1 MCGMEYRLKKGSV
14 YEGKVEKVDFPN
26 KATVWVTDEDGH
38 KEKAIVKNAIPGQ
51 TVRFCVNKKRKGHC
65 EGRLMEVVEK
75 SPLET
80 NPACPHF
87 GKCGGCTYQTVAYE
101 EQLKIKSA
109 QVEKLLSE
117 VVSGE
122 LPFEGIIGSPVTEEY
137 RNKMEFSFGDEYKDG
152 PLALGLHK
160 RNSMY
165 DIVPVTECKII
176 DEDYRKIL
184 TCVQDYAIEK
194 ELPFL
199 HKLSHEGY
207 LRHLLVRKSVKTG
220 QILVDIVTTTQIE
233 HDFTELVNRLT
244 SIEYKGTLTGVLHT
258 FNDSLADAVIN
269 EKTELLY
276 GQDYIEEELLGL
288 RFKIT
293 PFSFFQTNSLGAEV
307 LYSKAREYVLSGGF
321 GDVAGVDDTGAA
333 SAVGNSDA
341 AVTAKAAGNVE
352 VQGNAGSKPV
362 IYDLYTGTGTI
373 AQMLSPV
380 ASKVIGVEIVAE
392 AVEAA
397 KKNAAQN
404 GLTNC
409 EFIADDVLK
418 ALDNIEIKPDFIVL
432 DPPRDGIHPKALEKI
447 IDYGVDRMVYISCKP
462 TSLARDLVTLQERG
476 YKVEKCCCVDMFPN
490 TVHVETVVL
499 LSKGAK
505 GPVDLCSARTEV
517 ERRLV
522 DSKKVKVDF
531 SLEDMDLSEFKGKAT
546 YEQIKAYVLEQ
557 TGLKV
562 SSLYIAQIKKK
573 CGLDVG
579 ENFNLPKSENA
590 KQPQCTPDK
599 EEAIMQA
606 FKHFGIV

>member
-26 KATVWVTDEDGH
+26 KATVWVTDEDGQ

-65 EGRLMEVVEK
+65 EGRLMEVVEN

-101 EQLKIKSA
+101 EQLKIKST

-194 ELPFL
+194 ELPFQ

-233 HDFTELVNRLT
+233 HDFTELVNCLT

-321 GDVAGVDDTGAA
+321 GDV
-333 SAVGNSDA
+333 
-341 AVTAKAAGNVE
+341 
-352 VQGNAGSKPV
+352 AGSKPV

-490 TVHVETVVL
+490 TGHVECVCL
-499 LSKGAK
+499 L
-505 GPVDLCSARTEV
+505 T
-517 ERRLV
+517 
-522 DSKKVKVDF
+522 KVQK
-531 SLEDMDLSEFKGKAT
+531 
-546 YEQIKAYVLEQ
+546 
-557 TGLKV
+557 
-562 SSLYIAQIKKK
+562 
-573 CGLDVG
+573 
-579 ENFNLPKSENA
+579 
-590 KQPQCTPDK
+590 
-599 EEAIMQA
+599 
-606 FKHFGIV
+606 

>member
-26 KATVWVTDEDGH
+26 KATVWVTDEDGQ

-101 EQLKIKSA
+101 EQLKIKST
-109 QVEKLLSE
+109 QVEKLLRE

-194 ELPFL
+194 ELPFQ

-321 GDVAGVDDTGAA
+321 GDVAGAAGTMAA
-333 SAVGNSDA
+333 SVAWNSD
-341 AVTAKAAGNVE
+341 VTETVNVAGNVSDN
-352 VQGNAGSKPV
+352 GNSGSKPV

-490 TVHVETVVL
+490 TGHVETVIL
-499 LSKGAK
+499 LSRKAPDAEIK
-505 GPVDLCSARTEV
+505 VRLDMSELDITSAE
-517 ERRLV
+517 
-522 DSKKVKVDF
+522 S
-531 SLEDMDLSEFKGKAT
+531 KAT
-546 YEQIKAYVLEQ
+546 YKEIQEYVQNKYDLHV
-557 TGLKV
+557 TN
-562 SSLYIAQIKKK
+562 LYIAQVKREFGIIERENYNT
-573 CGLDVG
+573 G
-579 ENFNLPKSENA
+579 EGKA
-590 KQPQCTPDK
+590 KVPQVTAEK
-599 EEAIMQA
+599 REAIIDALKYFQM
-606 FKHFGIV
+606 IE

>member
-1 MCGMEYRLKKGSV
+1 MCGMEYRLNKGSV

-26 KATVWVTDEDGH
+26 KATVWVTDEDGQ

-65 EGRLMEVVEK
+65 EGRLMEVVEM

-101 EQLKIKSA
+101 EQLKIKST

-122 LPFEGIIGSPVTEEY
+122 FPFEGIIGSPVTEEY

-184 TCVQDYAIEK
+184 TCVQDYVIEK
-194 ELPFL
+194 ELPFQ

-321 GDVAGVDDTGAA
+321 GNVAGVDDTGAA

-490 TVHVETVVL
+490 TGHVETVVL
-499 LSKGAK
+499 LSKGM
-505 GPVDLCSARTEV
+505 VNSR
-517 ERRLV
+517 
-522 DSKKVKVDF
+522 KVKVDF

-579 ENFNLPKSENA
+579 ENFNLAKSENA
-590 KQPQCTPDK
+590 RQPQCTSEK
-599 EEAIMQA
+599 EDAIMQA
-606 FKHFGIV
+606 FRHFGII

>member
-26 KATVWVTDEDGH
+26 KATVWVTDEDGQ

-101 EQLKIKSA
+101 QQLKIKGA

-184 TCVQDYAIEK
+184 TCVQNYAIEK
-194 ELPFL
+194 ELPFQ

-321 GDVAGVDDTGAA
+321 GDVAG
-333 SAVGNSDA
+333 
-341 AVTAKAAGNVE
+341 
-352 VQGNAGSKPV
+352 SKPV

-462 TSLARDLVTLQERG
+462 TSLARDLITLQERG

-490 TVHVETVVL
+490 TGHVESVVL
-499 LSKGAK
+499 L
-505 GPVDLCSARTEV
+505 T
-517 ERRLV
+517 
-522 DSKKVKVDF
+522 KVHK
-531 SLEDMDLSEFKGKAT
+531 
-546 YEQIKAYVLEQ
+546 
-557 TGLKV
+557 
-562 SSLYIAQIKKK
+562 
-573 CGLDVG
+573 
-579 ENFNLPKSENA
+579 
-590 KQPQCTPDK
+590 
-599 EEAIMQA
+599 
-606 FKHFGIV
+606 

>member
-26 KATVWVTDEDGH
+26 KATVWVTDEDGQ

-194 ELPFL
+194 ELPFQ

-321 GDVAGVDDTGAA
+321 GDVVGAA
-333 SAVGNSDA
+333 GTMAASVVGNSD
-341 AVTAKAAGNVE
+341 VTETVNVAGNVSDN
-352 VQGNAGSKPV
+352 GNSGSKPV

-462 TSLARDLVTLQERG
+462 TSLARDLITLQERG

-490 TVHVETVVL
+490 TGHVETVVL
-499 LSKGAK
+499 LSH
-505 GPVDLCSARTEV
+505 
-517 ERRLV
+517 
-522 DSKKVKVDF
+522 KKPDGHINVKV
-531 SLEDMDLSEFKGKAT
+531 EFGEGEGKVPLDNIAKRAEEYKPKERVT
-546 YEQIKAYVLEQ
+546 YKMIKEYIEAKY
-557 TGLKV
+557 GFKV
-562 SSLYIAQIKKK
+562 HTAYIAEVKRDL
-573 CGLDVG
+573 GLPMYDA
-579 ENFNLPKSENA
+579 PNA
-590 KQPQCTPDK
+590 VEELKQPRKHPTAEK
-599 EEAIMQA
+599 VEAIKDA
-606 FKHFGIV
+606 LKHFEVI

>member
-26 KATVWVTDEDGH
+26 KATVWVTDEDGQ

-101 EQLKIKSA
+101 EQLKIKST
-109 QVEKLLSE
+109 QVEKLLRE

-184 TCVQDYAIEK
+184 TCVQNYAIEK
-194 ELPFL
+194 ELPFQ

-220 QILVDIVTTTQIE
+220 QILVDIITTTQIE

-462 TSLARDLVTLQERG
+462 TSLARDLITLQERG

-490 TVHVETVVL
+490 TGHVETVVL
-499 LSKGAK
+499 LSHKK
-505 GPVDLCSARTEV
+505 P
-517 ERRLV
+517 
-522 DSKKVKVDF
+522 DSVINVKV
-531 SLEDMDLSEFKGKAT
+531 EFGEGEGKIPLDNIEKRAESYKPKERVT
-546 YEQIKAYVLEQ
+546 YKMIKEYIEAKH
-557 TGLKV
+557 GFKV
-562 SSLYIAQIKKK
+562 HTAYIAEVKRDL
-573 CGLDVG
+573 GLPMYDA
-579 ENFNLPKSENA
+579 PNA
-590 KQPQCTPDK
+590 VEELKQPRKHPTPEK
-599 EEAIMQA
+599 VEAIKDA
-606 FKHFGIV
+606 LKHFEVI